1 MYLINHFL
9 DKVVAGFPAPDQD
22 DAATTNGVSG
32 VGSVGQQVQTCAS
45 QYGRNPNF
53 MLVDV
58 SRNAFLPRDSLADA
72 CHSSMSTGT
81 ARCSRLQPMPTE

>member
-32 VGSVGQQVQTCAS
+32 VGSLGQQVQTCAS

-58 SRNAFLPRDSLADA
+58 RRFTFLASAPPDLTCDSSTNMGMGR
-72 CHSSMSTGT
+72 SSK
-81 ARCSRLQPMPTE
+81 LLPMPTE